1 MVEDDEEIMH
11 DIRYIRDNFEDF
23 QQKLVRRGVEAD
35 FEKSARDLLKLDAE
49 RRELTGKLD
58 SMRER
63 RNSVSKE
70 IGRLKKAGGNAVDPL
85 RSTAFPLR
93 STEGL
98 DISEM
103 RSEMLELGEQ
113 LKEIETELRDTDET
127 IRTLLLSLPNLPSEK
142 VPDGLNETNNELVRD
157 WGEPPEFHW
166 IKSSVE
172 LRDHLDVGERLGML
186 DFKRGGKI
194 TGSGF
199 PVWSGAGAQLER
211 ALLNLMLD
219 LHAGEY
225 GYREMMTPFLANRE
239 SMLGSGQLP
248 KLEDDMYRIDRDDL
262 FLLPTSEV
270 TLINLHRDEILTEA
284 ELPIKYAAY
293 SPCFRREAGAYGRT
307 TRGFLRTHQFNKVE
321 LVRFEKPEDS
331 YTALDEMLGHAEEV
345 LRRLELHYR
354 VVKLCTG
361 ELPFAGAFTYDIE
374 VWAPADGGRWL
385 EASSVTNTEAFQAR
399 RANIRYRPKEGG
411 RLQFV
416 HTLNGSGL
424 ATSRLMVALLESY
437 QTEEG
442 SFAIPPVL
450 RSYMN
455 GMTVITSSTEEG

>member
-1 MVEDDEEIMH
+1 MH
-11 DIRYIRDNFEDF
+11 DIKYIRYNFEEF
-23 QQKLVRRGVEAD
+23 QQKLVRRGVVLD
-35 FEKSARDLLKLDAE
+35 FDKSADLLKLDAE

-58 SMRER
+58 SMLRT
-63 RNSVSKE
+63 RNSVSRE
-70 IGRLKKAGGNAVDPL
+70 IGRLKKLSESA
-85 RSTAFPLR
+85 STD
-93 STEGL
+93 SEGL
-98 DISEM
+98 DISKM
-103 RSEMLELGEQ
+103 RSEMLELGEG
-113 LKEIETELRDTDET
+113 LKEIEKELRDTDET

-142 VPDGLNETNNELVRD
+142 VPDGLNETNNELVKD
-157 WGEPPEFHW
+157 WSKPPEFDF
-166 IKSSVE
+166 E

-186 DFKRGGKI
+186 DFRRGGKI

-219 LHAGEY
+219 LHTGEY

-239 SMLGSGQLP
+239 SMLGSGQIP
-248 KLEDDMYRIDRDDL
+248 KLEDDMYHIEKDDL

-321 LVRFEKPEDS
+321 LVRFDKPEDS

-354 VVKLCTG
+354 VVKLCAG

-385 EASSVTNTEAFQAR
+385 EVSSVTNTEAFQAR

-411 RLQFV
+411 KLQFI

-455 GMTVITSSTEEG
+455 RMTVITSSTEEG